1 MSRIPMLES
10 GADDDPAVNRLLDHA
25 SVLLNR
31 IPNAWRVMANQPF
44 LAKFMLPLTAS
55 LLRQGL
61 GSMLGTKTKALA
73 ILKTSQLND
82 CAY

>member
-1 MSRIPMLES
+1 MSRVPMLES
-10 GADDDPAVNRLLDHA
+10 GVDDPVVNHLFDHA

-31 IPNAWRVMANQPF
+31 VPNAWRVMANQPF
-44 LAKFMLPLTAS
+44 IAKFMLPLTSS

-61 GSMLGTKTKALA
+61 GSALSTKTKELA
-73 ILKTSQLND
+73 IIRTSQLND

>member
-10 GADDDPAVNRLLDHA
+10 RTNDPVVDHLFDHA

-44 LAKFMLPLTAS
+44 ITKFMLPLTSS

-61 GSMLGTKTKALA
+61 GSALDTKTKELA
-73 ILKTSQLND
+73 IINTSRLNN

>member
-1 MSRIPMLES
+1 MSRVPMLES
-10 GADDDPAVNRLLDHA
+10 GADDPVVDHLFDHA

-31 IPNAWRVMANQPF
+31 IPNAWRVMANQPYIT
-44 LAKFMLPLTAS
+44 KFMLPLTSS

-61 GSMLGTKTKALA
+61 GSVLDTKIKELA
-73 ILKTSQLND
+73 IIKTSQLNN

>member
-1 MSRIPMLES
+1 MSRVPMLKS
-10 GADDDPAVNRLLDHA
+10 GADDPVVNHLFDHA
-25 SVLLNR
+25 GVLLNR

-44 LAKFMLPLTAS
+44 ITKFMLPLTSS

-61 GSMLGTKTKALA
+61 GSALDTRTKELA
-73 ILKTSQLND
+73 IIKTSQLNN